1 MFAPKIDRHN
11 PNYTRFYYESGIN
24 EVVIFGNPADHV
36 GFKAIR
42 AKAVNVGTRSSGP
55 FRARIGVWKNLQF
68 LETGNSLPFGK
79 VLPVLA
85 CVVVLAIGA
94 VVHRDHV
101 LSHLGRFRVRIH
113 QLLRTGEC
121 DTSN

>member
-24 EVVIFGNPADHV
+24 ELVIFGNPADHV

-85 CVVVLAIGA
+85 WLFWQLGLLCIG
-94 VVHRDHV
+94 
-101 LSHLGRFRVRIH
+101 I
-113 QLLRTGEC
+113 TC
-121 DTSN
+121 YPT